1 MGDVAAVRPLVTPDV
16 TIVVVTPDGDPFV
29 LEGVE
34 AVTAY
39 ARERSGT
46 VARDVWVEV
55 QDVRTS
61 DGELVVVFDADPP
74 LLPGLPSRRL
84 GVWTFREG
92 LIASVRLSGVPA
104 GPDAPLQPSVD

>member
-16 TIVVVTPDGDPFV
+16 TIVVVTPDGHSAAR
-29 LEGVE
+29 GVE

-46 VARDVWVEV
+46 VARDVRVEV

-61 DGELVVVFDADPP
+61 DGELVVVFDAASADAA
-74 LLPGLPSRRL
+74 GLPSRRL